1 MEYKRTNIG
10 HCMTFM
16 YCAFAHLTDG
26 EVNKSEWKSI
36 GAKVWGWIDTFN
48 MDVTGDGKLDGD
60 DITALVFECVAPHY
74 DSLDF
79 NARCEEFAHCIALLM
94 DQDWWTDELSNCML
108 KDFKDLAMADGK
120 FEEGEE
126 GWLEIMAKQFGVSM
140 PA

>member
-26 EVNKSEWKSI
+26 EVDKSEWKNI
-36 GAKVWGWIDTFN
+36 GAKVWGWMDTFN

-60 DITALVFECVAPHY
+60 DVTTLIFECVAPHY
-74 DSLDF
+74 DSLD
-79 NARCEEFAHCIALLM
+79 NKARCEEFAHCIALLM
-94 DQDWWTDELSNCML
+94 HQDWWTDELSNLML
-108 KDFKDLAMADGK
+108 KDFKNLAMADGK
-120 FEEGEE
+120 FAEGEE
-126 GWLEIMAKQFGVSM
+126 AWIGIIAKGFGVPV